1 MFKLLFTELVALGL
15 VVADVGVIAVV
26 ADGSAVVVVDVGLV
40 GWCRC

>member
-26 ADGSAVVVVDVGLV
+26 ADGSVAAVVDVSLV
-40 GWCRC
+40 GLRRC